1 MIDFQSSAIAEYLNY
16 LTTIP
21 PLPAGEGRGSSEHS
35 ERLTGCCSG
44 VGELCSRGR
53 QSALIKVGRAYS
65 RAVPFGHSIILSKTL
80 CLCALVPSL
89 EEFVSISLPA
99 DSSAIARRATA
110 EALAKVYHVPRGGQ
124 PPPPTSLHLCAFA
137 LFITPNQ
144 PLNVKIPALPAPYR
158 LIPAKKYHANLF
170 YP

>member
-1 MIDFQSSAIAEYLNY
+1 MIDFKSSAIAEYLNY

-44 VGELCSRGR
+44 VGELCSRGC

-89 EEFVSISLPA
+89 EEFVSISLSA
-99 DSSAIARRATA
+99 DSSAIARGDGGSLGKGLPRSTWRAA
-110 EALAKVYHVPRGGQ
+110 SSSDLFAPLRLCVIYHPKSTPRCQNTG
-124 PPPPTSLHLCAFA
+124 PTG
-137 LFITPNQ
+137 
-144 PLNVKIPALPAPYR
+144 
-158 LIPAKKYHANLF
+158 LIPAHNGQKNHANLF